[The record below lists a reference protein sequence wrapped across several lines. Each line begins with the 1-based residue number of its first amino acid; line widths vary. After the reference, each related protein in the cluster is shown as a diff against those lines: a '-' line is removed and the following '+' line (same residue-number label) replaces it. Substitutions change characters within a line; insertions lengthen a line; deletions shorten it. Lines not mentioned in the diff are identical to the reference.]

1 MLSTNELYRM
11 ANTDGFIR
19 TMYSVFGNDVRISIP
34 INEKYLSV
42 DITEL
47 NLSVRSYNGLK
58 RAGIFTLGDLFK
70 ALRENTLTSV
80 RNLGKKSI
88 SEIKTKFLD
97 FCYTQLSDKKK
108 TEFLQKL
115 IEMNSSVYK
124 TN

>member
-1 MLSTNELYRM
+1 MLNTNELYRM
-11 ANTDGFIR
+11 ANADGFIR

-34 INEKYLSV
+34 ISEKYLSV

-58 RAGIFTLGDLFK
+58 RAGIFTLADLFGT
-70 ALRENTLTSV
+70 LQENTLSSV

-88 SEIKTKFLD
+88 SEIKTKFLG

-115 IEMNSSVYK
+115 IEINSSVYK
-124 TN
+124 S